1 MLFSSGVVWQIAAG
15 KCGKHASLLQLWY
28 GIRLAKLAFEV
39 CIDKPGIT
47 NFSMN
52 EFWRKLKTTLAMIKF
67 EHTLF
72 ALPFAFLGAVLA
84 ADGLPS
90 IWQLVWITAA
100 MFGAR
105 SAAMS
110 FNRIVDRRFDAENPR
125 TASRELPSGK
135 LSVNFAWMFFIAS
148 VALFLLAA
156 YSLNWLTL
164 ALSPVALIS
173 ILGYSY
179 AKRYT
184 VWAHLILGWALA
196 ISPTAA
202 WIAVRGA
209 IDSEIPLLL
218 SLLVMMWTAGFDVMY
233 ACQDFEYD
241 KRAGLRSIPA
251 RFGIKNSL
259 NIARL
264 FHAQAFVVLLLL
276 YLVTDLGWLALIGV
290 VSVGA
295 LMIYQHALVKPND
308 LSRMNQAFFTTNAFV
323 SIILFATFGGAVF
336 ASKLQ

>member
-1 MLFSSGVVWQIAAG
+1 MNGFWQ
-15 KCGKHASLLQLWY
+15 
-28 GIRLAKLAFEV
+28 
-39 CIDKPGIT
+39 
-47 NFSMN
+47 
-52 EFWRKLKTTLAMIKF
+52 KLKTTLAMIKF

-90 IWQLVWITAA
+90 LWQIVWITAA

-110 FNRIVDRRFDAENPR
+110 FNRLVDRRFDEENPR
-125 TASRELPSGK
+125 TANRELPSGK
-135 LSVNFAWMFFIAS
+135 LSVSFAWAFFAAS
-148 VALFLLAA
+148 VALFLCAA
-156 YSLNWLTL
+156 YSLNWLTFAL
-164 ALSPVALIS
+164 APVALIS

-179 AKRYT
+179 AKRFT

-209 IDSEIPLLL
+209 IDSETPLLL

-233 ACQDFEYD
+233 ACQDYEFD
-241 KRAGLRSIPA
+241 RRAGLRSIPA

-264 FHAQAFVVLLLL
+264 FHAQAFIVLLLL

-290 VSVGA
+290 FAVGA
-295 LMIYQHALVKPND
+295 LMIYQHTLVKPND

-323 SIILFATFGGAVF
+323 SIILFVTFGGAVF